1 MSRIEGSNTLLEGEE
16 AFTNVC
22 VSPILEE
29 PAPVTNGQAITISTS
44 LYYCSENLQ
53 FFENFWKFLNINWLA
68 SSIRFYTNIFE
79 SHLIAPRSQLINCF
93 QHLSVFHHSWKI

>member
-44 LYYCSENLQ
+44 LYYCSK
-53 FFENFWKFLNINWLA
+53 NFAIFRKFLEISKHQLA
-68 SSIRFYTNIFE
+68 CKFDSLLHQYF
-79 SHLIAPRSQLINCF
+79 
-93 QHLSVFHHSWKI
+93 